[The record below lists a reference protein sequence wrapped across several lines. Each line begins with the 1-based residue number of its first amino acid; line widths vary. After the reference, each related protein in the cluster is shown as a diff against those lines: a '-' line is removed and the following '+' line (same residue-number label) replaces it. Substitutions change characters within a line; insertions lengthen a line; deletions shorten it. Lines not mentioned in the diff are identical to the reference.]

1 VLAAVPAPPPS
12 FTTSGTVETSTGSSH
27 YVAKRIDRESFMILF
42 APAPSALIRAL
53 CRRLMLI
60 SGVLLGWLLLVA
72 GGLSVRSRRVVNP

>member
-1 VLAAVPAPPPS
+1 
-12 FTTSGTVETSTGSSH
+12 
-27 YVAKRIDRESFMILF
+27 MILL

-53 CRRLMLI
+53 RRRLMLI